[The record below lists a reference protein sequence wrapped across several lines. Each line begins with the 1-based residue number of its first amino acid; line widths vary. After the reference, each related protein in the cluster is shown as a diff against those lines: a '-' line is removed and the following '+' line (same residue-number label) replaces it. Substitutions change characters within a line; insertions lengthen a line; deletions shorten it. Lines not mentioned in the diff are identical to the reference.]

1 MFLSFGPKE
10 PDTCSA
16 ILCQPHLLKL
26 FLRKKNRKKNSL
38 KISSRVALGQV
49 NAPLLDLPG
58 LGSVR
63 QQVTDA
69 KHLRNGI
76 QSRLEMVFSEV
87 RGLLLIFEDG
97 PQVIQVL

>member
-63 QQVTDA
+63 QQVTDVR
-69 KHLRNGI
+69 HLRFR
-76 QSRLEMVFSEV
+76 SRLEMVFSEV
-87 RGLLLIFEDG
+87 RGLLLTFEDG
-97 PQVIQVL
+97 PKLIQVL